1 MFYFRIYI
9 LIGSYLMPSKI
20 TIHGHH
26 LEVTQALHDHVH
38 EHLGKAVRHF
48 DQMQRVSVN
57 MRVERLVHTV
67 DVTVHMPNK
76 DIHCEAEAAN
86 MYAAIDAV
94 CLKLDRVILK
104 HKEQLRDHRSE
115 PLKHYDDL
123 PLVA

>member
-1 MFYFRIYI
+1 
-9 LIGSYLMPSKI
+9 MPSRI

-57 MRVERLVHTV
+57 MRVERLLHTV

-76 DIHCEAEAAN
+76 DVHCEAEAAN